1 MSQAEPQNHRW
12 PNEVTSEGNVGQ
24 RCLAD
29 LIARRGTED
38 QGFYGKPPRHQGE
51 LREADQGRHVI
62 SLRLDRCH
70 SCSSYFLFTWLT
82 RMRSPPS
89 CRACESSLNATSS
102 DSRMPSAISKTPPP
116 LNVPPA
122 V

>member
-1 MSQAEPQNHRW
+1 MKSPLRGMS
-12 PNEVTSEGNVGQ
+12 VGQ

-70 SCSSYFLFTWLT
+70 SCSAYFLFTWLT